1 MHALERVSGCPRIV
15 RVLSTNSRTG
25 RPPCL
30 GVDRARVLDVRIF
43 VKISEP
49 GDPDP
54 ISFLTKILTSKTRAR
69 APVRT
74 EGALSA
80 ACPRHV
86 HKLADWAPP
95 FSGGGECSRFGCKD
109 FRQNLK
115 AMRSRSY
122 LILTKILTSKTRARA
137 PVRTEGALSAACPRH
152 VHKLADWAPPAWP
165 GGARS
170 RFGCKD
176 FRQNLRAG
184 RSRSYLIFDENPYIQ
199 NASAVACPEEGVPC
213 PQSCGHAADKPLTIS

>member
-115 AMRSRSY
+115 A
-122 LILTKILTSKTRARA
+122 
-137 PVRTEGALSAACPRH
+137 
-152 VHKLADWAPPAWP
+152 
-165 GGARS
+165 
-170 RFGCKD
+170 
-176 FRQNLRAG
+176 G

-199 NASAVACPEEGVPC
+199 NASAVRCPDEGGPLSTKLWTDHGQFPKPHTHTPPKRSGAKREAWGREEGELKKGTTRANSANPT
-213 PQSCGHAADKPLTIS
+213 QS

>member
-109 FRQNLK
+109 FRQNL
-115 AMRSRSY
+115 
-122 LILTKILTSKTRARA
+122 
-137 PVRTEGALSAACPRH
+137 
-152 VHKLADWAPPAWP
+152 
-165 GGARS
+165 
-170 RFGCKD
+170 
-176 FRQNLRAG
+176 RAG

>member
-69 APVRT
+69 SPVRKR
-74 EGALSA
+74 GSL
-80 ACPRHV
+80 V
-86 HKLADWAPP
+86 HKVVDTPRTIH
-95 FSGGGECSRFGCKD
+95 G
-109 FRQNLK
+109 
-115 AMRSRSY
+115 
-122 LILTKILTSKTRARA
+122 RARHTA
-137 PVRTEGALSAACPRH
+137 QTSIEYPSR
-152 VHKLADWAPPAWP
+152 PPSQQI
-165 GGARS
+165 RLVS
-170 RFGCKD
+170 
-176 FRQNLRAG
+176 
-184 RSRSYLIFDENPYIQ
+184 
-199 NASAVACPEEGVPC
+199 
-213 PQSCGHAADKPLTIS
+213 